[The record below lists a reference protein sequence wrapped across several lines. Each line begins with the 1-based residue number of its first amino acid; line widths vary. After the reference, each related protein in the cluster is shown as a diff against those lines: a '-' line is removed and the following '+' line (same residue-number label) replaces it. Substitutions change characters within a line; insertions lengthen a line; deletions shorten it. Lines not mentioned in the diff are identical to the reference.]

1 MLVDVTDK
9 CKKKKILK
17 KTLIFEL
24 GFTEGGEEQAKEP
37 GPKSVIAVLALLV
50 GKSFPWAYLMFRHAI
65 ITQASTR

>member
-17 KTLIFEL
+17 KKIIFEL
-24 GFTEGGEEQAKEP
+24 GFTEGGGEEQAKEP

-50 GKSFPWAYLMFRHAI
+50 GNSFPWDYLMF
-65 ITQASTR
+65 